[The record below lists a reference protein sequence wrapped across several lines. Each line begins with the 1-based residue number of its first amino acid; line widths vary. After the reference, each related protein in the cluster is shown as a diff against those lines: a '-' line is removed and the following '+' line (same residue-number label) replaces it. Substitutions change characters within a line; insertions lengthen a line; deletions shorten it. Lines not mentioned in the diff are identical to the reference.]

1 MHHTYKRKQW
11 ICVLIVTV
19 FALVTVLEPITA
31 VAAET
36 GSQETQAQ
44 EQEKVQEQQ
53 DQIAVQSQEGSEA
66 PEALQEEEQGS
77 ESDELDY
84 EESANSW
91 RFDNGQLIE
100 QEQPQVKTRS
110 MRRAR
115 AAYTAWG
122 KNSNGQFV
130 NSAGFVINGAI
141 RKGVD
146 VSEHQGK
153 INWAK
158 VKASGIDFAI
168 IRCGYSGNYTKQDDK
183 YWQYNV
189 SECERLGIPYGVYLY
204 SYANTPDKAR
214 SEAQHTLRL
223 LKGHK
228 PSYPVYYD
236 LEDKVVASAGNSA
249 IVNMANIYC
258 STLESAGYKAGI
270 YANKSWWTSKLN
282 SSSLNK
288 YEKWVAQW
296 YTSCTYN
303 GSYRLWQCTSDGSVS
318 GISGRVDLNF
328 EFQRSDTDT
337 YMGGWRSSGGKY
349 YFYDFK
355 GNLLTSQWITYKNN
369 DYYVGADGARVTGK
383 QTIDDKV
390 YYFGSDGLLLK
401 NAWFQSD
408 GKKYY
413 IDSENQ
419 PVLNS
424 WKTDSGKKYYLGADG
439 AAVTGAVDLDGNT
452 YYFGSD
458 GALKTN
464 CWVRIENE
472 KLYVNSQGIVQR
484 DLCDEVE
491 VITPIIEK
499 WTRVSSTTMKL
510 TWKKTEAEADGY
522 EVQYSRAADFAGNVD
537 TVKITDVD
545 TVSTT
550 VKDLD
555 KNKKYYVRIRSY
567 IKSAG
572 QVYYSQWVSYAGV
585 KADKTA
591 AISLVKKAGKT
602 FELNSSAGQKTGQY
616 DVVQGSC
623 TDGTYAYY
631 VLYNKSNSKCR
642 ILKSR
647 LSDNATVKVS
657 GVLNLNHGN
666 DITYN
671 SDLKKLVVAHY
682 SGAPY
687 RLSLV
692 DPESLTVT
700 SYQDVKIPES
710 LEGASSSE
718 LAAIKGFS
726 GVAYNSERH
735 QYVVRINQ
743 SHNYLLLDENMEP
756 VKYVAVSKAGN
767 NLNQGIDANNDYI
780 FDVQS
785 KAGSYNTV
793 IAYDWDGEYQ
803 YSTRIPTG
811 YEMESLFHNGDKFY
825 AAVYSSYY
833 QTYYTTHYKTKKVKW
848 KRVKVKWKKV
858 RGKWKYKKQWK
869 YKTKYVYK
877 TVKYKVKWKKV
888 RGKWRYKTKKKKVRV
903 TYRVAHK
910 RLVRNN
916 YVYNLGKI

>member
-1 MHHTYKRKQW
+1 MHKHTYKRKQL
-11 ICVLIVTV
+11 ICALIVAVFAVVTV
-19 FALVTVLEPITA
+19 FEPITA

-36 GSQETQAQ
+36 GGQEPQAQ
-44 EQEKVQEQQ
+44 EQSQSDSQNQ
-53 DQIAVQSQEGSEA
+53 DQQQAQTQSSTQAEKPAEA
-66 PEALQEEEQGS
+66 ALQEEAENDSG
-77 ESDELDY
+77 ELDY

-91 RFDNGQLIE
+91 RFDHGQLIE
-100 QEQPQVKTRS
+100 EEQDQPSSS
-110 MRRAR
+110 MMRKSR
-115 AAYTAWG
+115 AANKY
-122 KNSNGQFV
+122 
-130 NSAGFVINGAI
+130 I
-141 RKGVD
+141 RKGID
-146 VSEHQGK
+146 VSKHQGK

-158 VKASGIDFAI
+158 VKAAGIDFAI
-168 IRCGYSGNYTKQDDK
+168 IRCGYGSDQKDQDDA

-204 SYANTPDKAR
+204 SYANTTAKAR

-223 LKGHK
+223 LKGHR

-236 LEDKVVASAGNSA
+236 LEDDIVAKAGNSA
-249 IVNMANIYC
+249 IVNMADIYC

-270 YANKSWWTSKLN
+270 YASKSWWTSKL
-282 SSSLNK
+282 SSSTLNK

-296 YTSCTYN
+296 NSTCTYT
-303 GSYRLWQCTSDGSVS
+303 GSYRLWQYSSNGSVS
-318 GISGRVDLNF
+318 GISGRVDMNYELA
-328 EFQRSDTDT
+328 RSDTDT

-355 GNLLTSQWITYKNN
+355 GNLLKSQWITYKNN
-369 DYYVGADGARVTGK
+369 DYYVDETGARVTGM
-383 QTIDDKV
+383 QTIDGGT
-390 YYFGSDGLLLK
+390 YYFGSNGVLLK
-401 NAWFQSD
+401 DTWFESG

-413 IDSENQ
+413 IDADNQ
-419 PVLNS
+419 PLKDT
-424 WKTDSGKKYYLGADG
+424 WKEISGKKYYLGSDG
-439 AAVTGAVDLDGNT
+439 AAATGPFDLDGNT

-458 GALKTN
+458 GVLKTST
-464 CWVRIENE
+464 WVKIDGE
-472 KLYVNSQGIVQR
+472 KYYVNAKGIVQK
-484 DLCDEVE
+484 DLCDEIE
-491 VITPIIEK
+491 VIAPVITK
-499 WTRVSSTTMKL
+499 WTRNSSTSMTL
-510 TWKKTEAEADGY
+510 NWKKTEAEADGY
-522 EVQYSRAADFAGNVD
+522 EIQYSRAADFADAENIKIENPDTLTV
-537 TVKITDVD
+537 TVKN
-545 TVSTT
+545 
-550 VKDLD
+550 LD
-555 KNKKYYVRIRSY
+555 KNKKYYVRIRTY
-567 IKSAG
+567 VKSAG
-572 QVYYSQWVSYAGV
+572 QVYYSQWVKYANV

-591 AISLVKKAGKT
+591 AISLLKKAGKT

-631 VLYNKSNSKCR
+631 VLYNKSNEKCR

-647 LSDNATVKVS
+647 LSDNATVKLS

-666 DITYN
+666 DVTYN
-671 SDLKKLVVAHY
+671 SDLKKLVVVHY

-692 DPESLTVT
+692 DPSSLTVT
-700 SYQDVKIPES
+700 SYQDVKVPSS
-710 LEGASSSE
+710 LEGASASTLS
-718 LAAIKGFS
+718 AIKGFS

-735 QYVVRINQ
+735 QYVVRINS
-743 SHNYLLLDENMEP
+743 SHNYLLLDENMTP
-756 VKYVAVSKAGN
+756 VKYVAVSKAGS

-803 YSTRIPTG
+803 YMTKIPTG

-833 QTYYTTHYKTKKVKW
+833 QTYYTTHYKTKKVRW

-858 RGKWKYKKQWK
+858 NGKWKYKREWK

-888 RGKWRYKTKKKKVRV
+888 RGKWKYKTKRKKVRV

-916 YVYNLGKI
+916 YVYNVGSL